1 MIMTIGNFA
10 FSSVFK
16 KKCDRLYTILQKM
29 VGYTQR
35 PWVRQKKKFSPTLV
49 HIKIIHSKDDTKHY

>member
-35 PWVRQKKKFSPTLV
+35 PRVRQNFFFANSGTYKNNSQQR
-49 HIKIIHSKDDTKHY
+49 